1 MSIPLEPDKRD
12 RDELSEAVL
21 AYLDDWYQ
29 RAADMPASGE
39 EYDPDLS
46 ERLGAYPG
54 EEGRAVGS
62 ILDDL
67 DIAGQ
72 SGIFHL
78 SGGHLSYIPNG
89 GLYSGALADLL
100 AAGLNR
106 YTGVANAAPGMSA
119 IEHGVVDW
127 MLSLFEL
134 GDNAAGVLLSGGS
147 TANFTGVVAAR
158 TAQLGDNFGK
168 GVIYVSPNTHH
179 SVAKSARLAGIIDAQ
194 IREVPVDRDLKMRPD
209 ALTDVIRHDRDS
221 GLKPFLVVGSAGTT
235 DTGTVDPLDSL
246 AEIAAEEGLWF
257 HVDAAYGGFYQMT
270 DRGKATLA
278 GISRADSIALDP
290 HKGLSIPFGV
300 GALLV
305 REEAHLI
312 DANRGRGA
320 YLRDEDQYMG
330 LQDISSLGP
339 ELSRPNRGLLV
350 WLPLQLHGLAAFR
363 EALEA
368 TLDLAAYGYE
378 RLTEI
383 NGIDALWKPDL
394 SVVAFRFD
402 DDDIGREALRK
413 INEDRKVH
421 LSPTT
426 VEGRFVLRFAIVNRR
441 TNRAHIDHAI
451 DIIEKTLAGWPPSP

>member
-1 MSIPLEPDKRD
+1 MSIPLEPDKRE
-12 RDELSEAVL
+12 RDQLSEAVI
-21 AYLDDWYQ
+21 AYLDDWYE

-46 ERLGAYPG
+46 ERLGTYPG
-54 EEGRAVGS
+54 EEGRAVES

-67 DIAGQ
+67 DLAGQ
-72 SGIFHL
+72 SGVFHI

-134 GDNAAGVLLSGGS
+134 GDSAAGVLLSGGS

-179 SVAKSARLAGIIDAQ
+179 SVAKSARLAGIIDAR
-194 IREVPVDRDLKMRPD
+194 IHEVAVDRDLKMRPD
-209 ALTDVIRHDRDS
+209 ALNDAIRHDRDS

-270 DRGKATLA
+270 DRGQGTLA

-320 YLRDEDQYMG
+320 YLRDEDHHMG

-378 RLTEI
+378 RLTQI

-402 DDDIGREALRK
+402 DDDIGREALRR

-441 TNRAHIDHAI
+441 TTREHIDHAI
-451 DIIEKTLAGWPPSP
+451 DIIEKTLAG

>member
-1 MSIPLEPDKRD
+1 MSIPLEPDKRE
-12 RDELSEAVL
+12 RDQLSEAVL
-21 AYLDDWYQ
+21 SYLDDWYQ

-46 ERLGAYPG
+46 ERLGTYPG
-54 EEGRAVGS
+54 EEGRAVES

-67 DIAGQ
+67 DLAGQ
-72 SGIFHL
+72 SGVFHI

-100 AAGLNR
+100 SAGLNR

-119 IEHGVVDW
+119 IEHGVIDW

-179 SVAKSARLAGIIDAQ
+179 SVAKSARLAGIIDAR
-194 IREVPVDRDLKMRPD
+194 IREVAVDRDLKMRPD
-209 ALTDVIRHDRDS
+209 ALTDAIREDRDS
-221 GLKPFLVVGSAGTT
+221 GLEPFLVVGSAGTT

-270 DRGKATLA
+270 DRGKETLV

-300 GALLV
+300 GAVLV

-320 YLRDEDQYMG
+320 YLRDEDHHMG

-378 RLTEI
+378 RLTQI

-402 DDDIGREALRK
+402 DDDIGREALRR

-441 TNRAHIDHAI
+441 TTREHIDHAI
-451 DIIEKTLAGWPPSP
+451 DIIEKTLAG

>member
-1 MSIPLEPDKRD
+1 MSIPLEPNKRD

-54 EEGRAVGS
+54 EEGRAVKS

-67 DIAGQ
+67 DLAGQ
-72 SGIFHL
+72 SGVFHL

-119 IEHGVVDW
+119 IEHGVIDW

-179 SVAKSARLAGIIDAQ
+179 SVAKSARLAGIIDAR

-246 AEIAAEEGLWF
+246 AEIATEEGLWL

-270 DRGKATLA
+270 DRGRATLA

-320 YLRDEDQYMG
+320 YLRDEDHHMG

-383 NGIDALWKPDL
+383 NGVDALWKPDL
-394 SVVAFRFD
+394 SIVAFRFD
-402 DDDIGREALRK
+402 DDDIGREALRR

-441 TNRAHIDHAI
+441 TGREHIDHAI
-451 DIIEKTLAGWPPSP
+451 DIIEKTLAG